1 MLIDFYELTM
11 ANSYFLQGKNEL
23 ASFDL
28 FFRKIPDNGGYA
40 IMAGLEQVIQY
51 IDELEFS
58 KNETLYTLN
67 KIHSY
72 HLIFHPNHHPR
83 H

>member
-28 FFRKIPDNGGYA
+28 FFRKIPDDGGYA
-40 IMAGLEQVIQY
+40 TMAGLEQVIQY

-58 KNETLYTLN
+58 NEDIEFLRTK
-67 KIHSY
+67 KI
-72 HLIFHPNHHPR
+72 FAE
-83 H
+83 